1 MNIVVKTNTAYDMT
15 TFRQLITTSQK
26 GGRLFYDMLLGCPSG
41 WMRYG
46 SSCYG
51 IGDTPIT
58 WPAAQ
63 EVCET
68 FGATL
73 AEVENSAENDFLKEV
88 ARSRGYQGLWLGG
101 TDIFNEG
108 HFVWAGSRRLIRHVA
123 EFTDWYS
130 GQPDDAGRNEDCLH
144 MLDSIGYK
152 WNDVPCTRHQ
162 NFACEINAVQ
172 VGGDVRSD
180 ANCCK
185 FTATMIL
192 TCCFAECRRRIM
204 VSLRQPLF
212 DLLVLILYWN
222 RLNMSTRSRTKLE

>member
-1 MNIVVKTNTAYDMT
+1 MESSVIVYTRYTRQIGNDRTHVSLTWKLKLT
-15 TFRQLITTSQK
+15 TECVHFPELPAITLMACFEFILLLAVGAAGAASLYQELP
-26 GGRLFYDMLLGCPSG
+26 GRRMSEQADFSDEHDLQD
-41 WMRYG
+41 R
-46 SSCYG
+46 
-51 IGDTPIT
+51 DT
-58 WPAAQ
+58 
-63 EVCET
+63 
-68 FGATL
+68 
-73 AEVENSAENDFLKEV
+73 D
-88 ARSRGYQGLWLGG
+88 QGLWLGG
-101 TDIFNEG
+101 TDMLNEG
-108 HFVWAGSRRLIRHVA
+108 HFVWAGSRRLIRNGA
-123 EFTDWYS
+123 GFTDWAN

-144 MLDSIGYK
+144 LYRPYGYK

-222 RLNMSTRSRTKLE
+222 RLNMSTR